1 MAAVLAVVALSAFAA
16 RTDGVAEASTL
27 TRDEDPVVLT
37 GADVPTLAGIAPN
50 LLVAFRY
57 TGSTWVQIPVQVD
70 ERDIFDFADIY
81 NGCCVG
87 ASTSA
92 LQYTDAN
99 TWVGP
104 DRDASID
111 GGKDGCEVASLK
123 VDRDVNSGDQLFM
136 ANYVMPGQ
144 CP

>member
-1 MAAVLAVVALSAFAA
+1 MAAVLAVVALSAFAS
-16 RTDGVAEASTL
+16 RTPGVAEASTL

-37 GADVPTLAGIAPN
+37 GTDVPTLVGIAPN

-57 TGSTWVQIPVQVD
+57 TGSAWVQVD
-70 ERDIFDFADIY
+70 ERDVVVDFADIY

-87 ASTSA
+87 AGTSA

-104 DRDASID
+104 DSDTTID
-111 GGKDGCEVASLK
+111 GGKDGCEVASLN
-123 VDRDVNSGDQLFM
+123 VDRVVNSGDQLFM